1 MADAGLNAKLREGRT
16 KSSRKQLRDSGAV
29 PGVMYGKQM
38 GEGSMAISVD
48 AKELKQILSSVSGR
62 NTLIKMNVAGS
73 KQTVMVKSLQMDPLH
88 HHIRHVDFQ
97 QISEDS
103 KIRTVIPIH
112 LLGTPKG
119 VALGGVIQH
128 DLRSAEIECLPGQIP
143 DAIEVNICELEIGDA
158 IQVSDLQVP
167 SGVKLLD
174 HPHTTVVGVATM
186 KAPEPAGQPEV
197 SPEPIEEAKAKTSEK
212 E

>member
-1 MADAGLNAKLREGRT
+1 MADAGLNANLREGRT
-16 KSSRKQLRDSGAV
+16 KSSRKQVRDSGAV
-29 PGVMYGKQM
+29 PGVVYGKQM
-38 GEGSMAISVD
+38 GSMAISVD

-62 NTLIKMNVAGS
+62 NTLIKMNVGGG

-88 HHIRHVDFQ
+88 RHIRHVDFQ
-97 QISEDS
+97 QVSEDS

-112 LLGTPKG
+112 LVGTPKG

-128 DLRSAEIECLPGQIP
+128 DLRSAEIECLPNQIP
-143 DAIEVNICELEIGDA
+143 DAIEVDISGMEIGDA
-158 IQVSDLQVP
+158 LQVSDLQVS

-174 HPHTTVVGVATM
+174 HPNTTVVGVAMM

-197 SPEPIEEAKAKTSEK
+197 PPEPEVEAKAKTIEK